1 MKLRR
6 KDLLYAVVAVLLGV
20 VSIQRFRAFAN
31 RPAHTAHATV
41 LERRSG
47 SAEETIRRRSLI
59 TRKNGKLL
67 LWARGDPESEQAEWF
82 DVTDAPLDEHGYQYG
97 IGKDTIPAIDEPRFL
112 SADDPRLAQFHVN
125 ESTPVIGYAHGA
137 QAKTYPIAVLD
148 RHELVNDIVG
158 GKPVTVGW

>member
-6 KDLLYAVVAVLLGV
+6 KDLLYAVLAVLLSV

-31 RPAHTAHATV
+31 RPAHAGHATL

-47 SAEETIRRRSLI
+47 SAGQATGRRSMV
-59 TRKNGKLL
+59 THKDGKLL

-82 DVTDAPLDEHGYQYG
+82 DVTDAPLDEYGYQYG
-97 IGKDTIPAIDEPRFL
+97 IGKDTIPAIDEPQFV
-112 SADDPRLAQFHVN
+112 SADDPRLAEFHVN
-125 ESTPVIGYAHGA
+125 ETTPVIGYAHGT
-137 QAKTYPIAVLD
+137 QAKAYPIAILD

>member
-1 MKLRR
+1 MKVRR
-6 KDLLYAVVAVLLGV
+6 KDLLYAVLAVLLSV
-20 VSIQRFRAFAN
+20 VSIQRFWAFAN
-31 RPAHTAHATV
+31 RPAYVAHAAAAA
-41 LERRSG
+41 RPGG

-82 DVTDAPLDEHGYQYG
+82 DVTDAPLDEYGYQYG
-97 IGKDTIPAIDEPRFL
+97 IGKDTIPAIDEPRFV
-112 SADDPRLAQFHVN
+112 SADDPRLAQFHVKDT
-125 ESTPVIGYAHGA
+125 TPVIGYAHGA
-137 QAKTYPIAVLD
+137 QAKAYPIAILD

>member
-6 KDLLYAVVAVLLGV
+6 KDLLYAVLAVSLSV
-20 VSIQRFRAFAN
+20 VSIQRFRAFDN
-31 RPAHTAHATV
+31 RPAHTAHAIASA
-41 LERRSG
+41 RRSD
-47 SAEETIRRRSLI
+47 SAGETTRRRSKI
-59 TRKNGKLL
+59 TRKDGKLL

-82 DVTDAPLDEHGYQYG
+82 DVTDAPLDENGYQYG
-97 IGKDTIPAIDEPRFL
+97 IGKDTIPAIDEPRFV

-125 ESTPVIGYAHGA
+125 EKTPVIGYAHGA
-137 QAKTYPIAVLD
+137 QAKAYPITILN